1 MTKSPNH
8 QITSSLYIHW
18 PFCESKCPYCDFNSH
33 VTERVEY
40 ERWLAGYLSAIDYYS
55 EVLGSSCQVS
65 ELDFKNILKKLETVT
80 CNLKPKISS
89 IFFGGGTPSLMK
101 PEMVF
106 EIIQK
111 AKQKFEIASDIE
123 ITLEAN
129 PSSFETEKFKA
140 FKDAGINRVS
150 IGVQSF
156 DEAALKFLGRRHDKK
171 QAINAREQAGK
182 IFGNFS
188 FDLIYA
194 LPNQTLESWQKQLDY
209 ALQFNSPHISLYQL
223 TIEKGTPFYADFHK
237 GKFKLPEEELQID
250 LYIETVEKCAAAGLE
265 RYEISNFGKRGYESQ
280 HNMNYWM
287 QNDYIGIGPG
297 AHGRLSQFSVPSS
310 QFTEKKLSTMNSE
323 LLTKIATMDIHH
335 PENWLKAVEENGHG
349 TQSNEILSLQEI
361 FEELIFMGLRIRDG
375 IKLEKLEIFGFK
387 SLEILEVNQVLS
399 TKYKV
404 QKLIEKLC
412 DEGLM
417 TIDKEAIKL
426 TPKGMLMHTAI
437 VKKILDK

>member
-1 MTKSPNH
+1 MTNSPTH

-33 VTERVEY
+33 VTEKTEY
-40 ERWLAGYLSAIDYYS
+40 ERWLAAYLRAIDYYS
-55 EVLGSSCQVS
+55 EGLGLS
-65 ELDFKNILKKLETVT
+65 EQGLVNNKSIVYNSFLTPNHQSLNPKI
-80 CNLKPKISS
+80 KISS

-101 PEMVF
+101 PEMVH

-111 AKQKFEIASDIE
+111 AKQKFEIADNIE

-129 PSSFETEKFKA
+129 PSSFETKKFKA

-156 DEAALKFLGRRHDKK
+156 DEVALKFLGRRHDKK
-171 QAINAREQAGK
+171 QAIHAIEQAGK

-194 LPNQTLESWQKQLDY
+194 LPKQTLESWQKELDY

-237 GKFKLPEEELQID
+237 GKFKLPEEEVQTD
-250 LYIETVEKCAAAGLE
+250 LYLETVERSAKAGLE
-265 RYEISNFGKRGYESQ
+265 RYEISNFAKPAYESQ
-280 HNMNYWM
+280 HNMNYWL

-297 AHGRLSQFSVPSS
+297 AHGRISQFSVPSS
-310 QFTEKKLSTMNSE
+310 QFTEKKLSTVNCE

-349 TQSNEILSLQEI
+349 TQSTEILSPQEI
-361 FEELIFMGLRIRDG
+361 FEELIFMGLRIREG
-375 IKLEKLEIFGFK
+375 IKLEKFTVDSLPFTENFGK
-387 SLEILEVNQVLS
+387 QN
-399 TKYKV
+399 TKNG
-404 QKLIEKLC
+404 KLIEKLC

-417 TIDKEAIKL
+417 IVDEKALKL
-426 TPKGMLMHTAI
+426 TESGLLMHTAI

>member
-1 MTKSPNH
+1 MTKLPNN

-40 ERWLAGYLSAIDYYS
+40 QRWLEAYLRAIDFYS
-55 EVLGSSCQVS
+55 EVLGSRFQVS
-65 ELDFKNILKKLETVT
+65 EKALEKKLATGT
-80 CNLKPKISS
+80 CNLKLQKISS

-111 AKQKFEIASDIE
+111 AKQKFDISDDIE

-129 PSSFETEKFKA
+129 PSSFEIEKFKA

-171 QAINAREQAGK
+171 QAINAIEQAGK

-194 LPNQTLESWQKQLDY
+194 LPNQTLQSWQQELDF
-209 ALQFNSPHISLYQL
+209 ALKFNSPHISLYQL

-237 GKFKLPEEELQID
+237 GKFKLPQEELQTD
-250 LYIETVEKCAAAGLE
+250 LYIETVEKCAKAGLE
-265 RYEISNFGKRGYESQ
+265 RYEISNFAKLGYESQ
-280 HNMNYWM
+280 HNMNYWL

-310 QFTEKKLSTMNSE
+310 QFTEKKLSTVNSE
-323 LLTKIATMDIHH
+323 LPTSRIATMDIHH

-349 TQSNEILSLQEI
+349 TQSTEILSPKEI
-361 FEELIFMGLRIRDG
+361 FEELIFMGLRIREG
-375 IKLEKLEIFGFK
+375 IKLEKFTVD
-387 SLEILEVNQVLS
+387 SLPFTENLGKQN
-399 TKYKV
+399 TKNG
-404 QKLIEKLC
+404 KLIEKLC
-412 DEGLM
+412 AEGLM
-417 TIDKEAIKL
+417 EINENSIKL
-426 TPKGMLMHTAI
+426 TPNGMLMHTAI
-437 VKKILDK
+437 VKKIIDIL